1 MPRPRIAMRK
11 IREVLRLVLGE
22 GLSRHRAAAATGV
35 PYTTFTD
42 CLSRA
47 TGDGL
52 QWPLPEGMDDRDLEA
67 RLYRRALPPAGQ
79 RPQPDGA
86 EVHRELRRKGV
97 TLQLLWM
104 LCRDRHNIHYAD
116 PAFMPTSSSF

>member
-35 PYTTFTD
+35 PYTTVTD

-47 TGDGL
+47 TGAGL

-67 RLYRRALPPAGQ
+67 RLYRRALPPTGETPPLGHLLGQHRPRYCSHQ
-79 RPQPDGA
+79 RP
-86 EVHRELRRKGV
+86 ELAR
-97 TLQLLWM
+97 
-104 LCRDRHNIHYAD
+104 
-116 PAFMPTSSSF
+116 